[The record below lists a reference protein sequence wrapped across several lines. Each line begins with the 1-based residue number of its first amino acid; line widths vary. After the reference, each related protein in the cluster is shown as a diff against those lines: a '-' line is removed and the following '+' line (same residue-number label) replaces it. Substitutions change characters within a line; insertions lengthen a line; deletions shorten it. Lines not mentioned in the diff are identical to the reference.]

1 MDRVVRQIA
10 PFGLVLC
17 GLLSPELFA
26 GDWPQFRGP
35 GSLGHAVGTQ
45 PLPLEIGPKSHVA
58 WRTPLPIGHS
68 SPVIV
73 GDRIFVTGV
82 RDGQLL
88 TIGLDRATGKVL
100 WEQAAPHE
108 QLEEIHRIGSHAQCT
123 PAADAERVVV
133 FFGSCGLFCYDH
145 AGKPLWQRRMGP
157 FKNDFGAGSSPIIV
171 GDKVILAQDHD
182 TDSFVMALDKKTGD
196 IVWNTDRTEFFRNYC
211 TPVIWDNAGRRQIV
225 LAGTLR
231 VVGYDLETGREA
243 WTVRGISRTV
253 CMTPTVGDDGTLY
266 VAGWSAGGDEG
277 ERIALDPYDKFAPT
291 VDQNG
296 DGKFVEAE
304 LPKGNV
310 LQRFTQ
316 FDRDK
321 DGAITKT
328 EYEDFRGL
336 FDQSQNVLMAIE
348 SGATGE
354 ATTSHV
360 RWKQPKLVPFC
371 SSPLASQGL
380 VFTVKDG
387 GLVQSLDGKT
397 GKPAK
402 QGRLEASGDYYASPV
417 TGDGKIYLIDQQGR
431 LTVLS
436 AKDRWEIIHTA
447 DFGEDAYAT
456 PALLDGRLYL
466 RTSAALY
473 GFE

>member
-1 MDRVVRQIA
+1 MDRVVRRIA
-10 PFGLVLC
+10 PLVLC
-17 GLLSPELFA
+17 GLLSARLVA

-45 PLPLEIGPKSHVA
+45 PLPAEIGPKSHVA

-108 QLEEIHRIGSHAQCT
+108 QLEVIHRIGSHAQCT

-182 TDSFVMALDKKTGD
+182 TDSFVMALDKRTGETR
-196 IVWNTDRTEFFRNYC
+196 WNTDRSEFFRNYC
-211 TPVIWDNAGRRQIV
+211 TPVLWDNAGRRQIV

-243 WTVRGISRTV
+243 WTVRGIARTV

-321 DGAITKT
+321 DGAITKS
-328 EYEDFRGL
+328 EYEDFRSL
-336 FDQSQNVLMAIE
+336 FDQSQNVVLAIE

-371 SSPLASQGL
+371 ASPLASQGL

-387 GLVQSLDGKT
+387 GIVQSLDGKT

-402 QGRLEASGDYYASPV
+402 QGRLEANGDYYASPV
-417 TGDGKIYLIDQQGR
+417 VGDGKIYFIDQQGR

-436 AKDRWEIIHTA
+436 AKDRWEILHIA

-456 PALLDGRLYL
+456 PALVDGRIYL

-473 GFE
+473 GFQ